1 MSKQYTT
8 ISVIPGLAKIVDR
21 PFHKEDYSSV
31 ESIVDKSKWIPESQ
45 VLSQTGM
52 TMTGVYDGDVTLE
65 SPVPLSRQRGLD
77 PAVISTHIRNEQS
90 KVKNKVDDFKAA
102 AAQQQKVDETLNN
115 IQNLKE

>member
-1 MSKQYTT
+1 MAKQYTT
-8 ISVIPGLAKIVDR
+8 ISVIPGSAEIVDR

-52 TMTGVYDGDVTLE
+52 TMPGVYDGDVSLN

-77 PAVISTHIRNEQS
+77 PAVVSTHIRVKQKEVS
-90 KVKNKVDDFKAA
+90 KKISDANAASARDKAA
-102 AAQQQKVDETLNN
+102 SQTLSDIN
-115 IQNLKE
+115 NLKE